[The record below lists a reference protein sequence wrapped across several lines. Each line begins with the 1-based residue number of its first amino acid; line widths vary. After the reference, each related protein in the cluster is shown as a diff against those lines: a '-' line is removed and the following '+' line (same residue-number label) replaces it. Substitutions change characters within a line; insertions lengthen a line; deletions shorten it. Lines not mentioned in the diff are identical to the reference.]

1 VAIEHILKIGA
12 NRSITRIYRHHQS
25 LPLLA
30 SDKEWRD
37 FALIV
42 MRHLC
47 VDMTRERHRRCRR
60 ER

>member
-1 VAIEHILKIGA
+1 
-12 NRSITRIYRHHQS
+12 
-25 LPLLA
+25 LLA